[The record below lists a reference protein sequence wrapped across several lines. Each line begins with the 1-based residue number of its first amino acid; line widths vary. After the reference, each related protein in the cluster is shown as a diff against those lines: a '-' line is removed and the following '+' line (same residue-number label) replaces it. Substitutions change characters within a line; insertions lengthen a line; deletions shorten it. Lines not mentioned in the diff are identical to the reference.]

1 MTINSPSPTH
11 YREAL
16 QAALEAVELARRFYF
31 FESIAST
38 SDFARDLIA
47 RAGGARAAGDLH
59 GTVVVADHQ
68 SAGRGRFQRAWLA
81 PPGTALLF
89 TLILDRGQVP
99 APPLLTLALPV
110 ATAVAITR
118 HTGLAARIKFPN
130 DILVHE
136 RKTAGILLEQPPGAG
151 VVLAGI
157 GVNVHQT
164 ADQLPP
170 PTHVPPTSLEMEL
183 PRVSEK
189 PETSHDNA
197 DDPSHDA
204 NTSASATSSLGPQRP
219 ALLAEILCRLS
230 ALIATPDPAAELP
243 RRMNQL
249 CDTLGRH
256 VEVTTPDGILRG
268 VALSITSDGALMV
281 RTDAGMQRPIY
292 SGDIKQL
299 TAHSDK

>member
-1 MTINSPSPTH
+1 MMTYLPVPPH
-11 YREAL
+11 YRQAL
-16 QAALEAVELARRFYF
+16 QAALEAVELVRRFYF
-31 FESIAST
+31 FESVAST
-38 SDFARDLIA
+38 SDFARDLIG

-89 TLILDRGQVP
+89 TLILDGAQVP
-99 APPLLTLALPV
+99 APSLLTLALPV
-110 ATAVAITR
+110 ATAEAIAR

-130 DILVHE
+130 DVLIRE

-151 VVLAGI
+151 LMLAGI

-164 ADQLPP
+164 PDQLPP

-183 PRVSEK
+183 SCGDEK
-189 PETSHDNA
+189 AET
-197 DDPSHDA
+197 PPP
-204 NTSASATSSLGPQRP
+204 TPQRP
-219 ALLAEILCRLS
+219 ALLAEILRRLG

-268 VALSITSDGALMV
+268 VALSITGDGALMV

-299 TAHSDK
+299 TAHGAK

>member
-1 MTINSPSPTH
+1 MTEQGDPPPH

-16 QAALEAVELARRFYF
+16 QVALGGVDLARRFYF
-31 FESIAST
+31 FEDIAST

-47 RAGGARAAGDLH
+47 RAGGARAAADLH

-68 SAGRGRFQRAWLA
+68 SAGRGRFNRAWLA

-89 TLILDRGQVP
+89 TLILDRAQVP

-110 ATAVAITR
+110 AAAEAITR
-118 HTGLAARIKFPN
+118 VTGLAARIKFPN
-130 DILVHE
+130 DILINE

-151 VVLAGI
+151 VLLAGI

-170 PTHVPPTSLEMEL
+170 PSHVPPTSLELEL
-183 PRVSEK
+183 QWVS
-189 PETSHDNA
+189 TRLAMDDNIR
-197 DDPSHDA
+197 A
-204 NTSASATSSLGPQRP
+204 NAPPPPPLQHP
-219 ALLAEILCRLS
+219 ALLAAILQRLGT
-230 ALIATPDPAAELP
+230 LISTPDAAVDLP

-268 VALSITSDGALMV
+268 VALSITPDGALMV

-299 TAHSDK
+299 TAHHPG

>member
-1 MTINSPSPTH
+1 MTEQGASPPH

-16 QAALEAVELARRFYF
+16 QIALGEVDLARRFYF
-31 FESIAST
+31 FEDIAST

-47 RAGGARAAGDLH
+47 RAGGARAAADLH

-68 SAGRGRFQRAWLA
+68 SAGRGRFNRAWLA

-89 TLILDRGQVP
+89 TLILDRAQVP

-110 ATAVAITR
+110 AAAEAITR
-118 HTGLAARIKFPN
+118 VTGLAARIKFPN
-130 DILVHE
+130 DILIHE
-136 RKTAGILLEQPPGAG
+136 RKTAGILLEQPPGSG
-151 VVLAGI
+151 VLLAGI

-170 PTHVPPTSLEMEL
+170 PSHVPPTSLELEL
-183 PRVSEK
+183 QHAGAGSV
-189 PETSHDNA
+189 
-197 DDPSHDA
+197 
-204 NTSASATSSLGPQRP
+204 QRP
-219 ALLAEILCRLS
+219 TLLAAILQRLGT
-230 ALIATPDPAAELP
+230 LLATPDAAVDLP

-268 VALSITSDGALMV
+268 VALSITPDGALMV

-299 TAHSDK
+299 TAHHPG

>member
-1 MTINSPSPTH
+1 M
-11 YREAL
+11 
-16 QAALEAVELARRFYF
+16 ELARRFYF

-68 SAGRGRFQRAWLA
+68 SAGRGRFHRAWLA

-89 TLILDRGQVP
+89 TLILNRAQVP

-110 ATAVAITR
+110 ATAEAITQ

-151 VVLAGI
+151 VMLAGI

-183 PRVSEK
+183 PRASVEDEMLQDS
-189 PETSHDNA
+189 PDASPSGINTCAPTTSFL
-197 DDPSHDA
+197 P
-204 NTSASATSSLGPQRP
+204 PQRP
-219 ALLAEILCRLS
+219 VLLAELLRCLGRF
-230 ALIATPDPAAELP
+230 IATPDAATELP

-292 SGDIKQL
+292 SGDVKQL
-299 TAHSDK
+299 TAHGNK